1 MGAEALMHDKLIA
14 LHAPWETSPLLRLRL
29 SFPPALPK
37 AGGSDLPPPTSTSRH
52 IHRLHCLVSIT
63 LSHQPFFPG
72 LPYLVGAAFFVWLP
86 LRPLHHLWV
95 LSVSSASC
103 TSPTTMLVRLVGL

>member
-29 SFPPALPK
+29 SFPPAL
-37 AGGSDLPPPTSTSRH
+37 
-52 IHRLHCLVSIT
+52 HRLHCLVSIT